1 MDLKQREILIIDDD
15 ITNIQ
20 ILQKILEKEGYLTKS
35 TSKPEEAIK
44 YIKSDYPDLV
54 LMDIGL
60 EGTNGFELTSAI
72 KSDPNNAYLPIIFI
86 TGQRDKDYI
95 LKAYKTGAVDYIVK
109 PIEKETLLARIETHL
124 KISSLYRELLSKN
137 EEIAAIN
144 EEYSAVNE
152 EYFAINEELTE
163 TNQKLQKLYN
173 EAENREELLKTTM
186 NSISW
191 GIISSD
197 LNGIVTNVN
206 QFALKFLNIE
216 PDDIIGKP
224 FNFLLK
230 IFHSET
236 KKSLSNFFEDAIN
249 LKSPVYFPDG
259 TKIKVNEN
267 NKFFIDGSISPIKN
281 SKYEITGYVISF
293 NDITEKTVQRK
304 KIEEIK
310 ERLSLVIDAS
320 QEGIWDWDVIENK
333 VYFSPQWKAQIGFE
347 EHELENKFDVWVE
360 HLHPEEREE
369 KLKTLNDFIESPQ
382 KYFFLTF
389 RFRHKNGSYR
399 IIQNKAITV
408 KDANG
413 KLIRFV
419 GAHTDITE
427 QVEAATKIREAQK
440 KWEAIFNGLSHPTM
454 ILDAQHNII
463 EVNDALCQKAQKTP
477 EEIKKLKCWQIFHP
491 ADQQQPHEKCP
502 LEKIYTTKATSS
514 AEMEMLAFGGHYL
527 VSCTP
532 LLDDQGNIKSII
544 HIATDISE
552 LKKTRQELSDS
563 ENKFRN
569 AFYTSSDSI
578 VISKLSN
585 AQLVF
590 INKGFSEITGISQE
604 QAQGQSIKSLN
615 LWVDLKKREELVEI
629 IKSKGAVLDFEA
641 EFFDKDGNIRIGLVS
656 GSVFDFKG
664 EKHVVYIVRDIT
676 ERKKQELLIKSA
688 LERAEESEKL
698 KSAFLANMSHEIR
711 TPMNGILGFVELLKT
726 PGLTE
731 EDRTRYL
738 HIIENS
744 GYRMLNLIND
754 LIDIS
759 KAEAGIIKPKYGEC
773 NINRILD
780 ENFQF
785 FLPQAKN
792 KNLQLNYYKSLTNEK
807 ARIISDSEL
816 LNRILSNII
825 KNAIKYTDEGE
836 VSFWYEVKD
845 KYVEFHVK
853 DTGQGIPQEK
863 ISSIFDR
870 FVQADPENIK
880 AKEGAG
886 LGLAIAKAYTEIL
899 GGKIS
904 VNSDEN
910 GTVFYFSIPFI
921 PVVQSIQISKNQKIE
936 ISNKIKEKLNILI
949 AEDDS
954 ISELYLKLIV
964 KPISRKI
971 QTCNNGRDA
980 VEIVK
985 KNPDIDLI
993 LMDIRMPELNGYE
1006 AVKEIRKFNK
1016 EVKIIAQTAFGYDK
1030 DRKKCLDAGCDSY
1043 ISKPLNKNELLKLI
1057 EEIFI

>member
-1 MDLKQREILIIDDD
+1 MELKQKEILIIDDD

-20 ILQKILEKEGYLTKS
+20 LLQKILEKEGYHTKS
-35 TSKPEEAIK
+35 TSKPEEAIN
-44 YIKSDYPDLV
+44 YIKSDYPDLI

-86 TGQRDKDYI
+86 TGQSDKDYI

-163 TNQKLQKLYN
+163 TNQKLQKLYA
-173 EAENREELLKTTM
+173 EAENREELLKTTL

-191 GIISSD
+191 GIISTD
-197 LNGIVTNVN
+197 LNGIMSNVN
-206 QFALKFLNIE
+206 QFALKFLNTE
-216 PDDIIGKP
+216 LDKIIGKP
-224 FNFLLK
+224 FSFLLK
-230 IFHSET
+230 IFHPET
-236 KKSLSNFFEDAIN
+236 RKNISDFFDDAIN
-249 LKSPVYFPDG
+249 SKTSVFFPDG
-259 TKIKVNEN
+259 TKIKVNGNAE
-267 NKFFIDGSISPIKN
+267 FFIAGSISPIKN
-281 SKYEITGYVISF
+281 TRNEITGYVISF
-293 NDITEKTVQRK
+293 NDITERTVQRK

-320 QEGIWDWDVIENK
+320 QEGIWDWDIIENK
-333 VYFSPQWKAQIGFE
+333 VYFSPQWKAQIGYQD
-347 EHELENKFDVWVE
+347 HELGNKFDLWVE
-360 HLHPEEREE
+360 YLHPEEKEE
-369 KLKTLNDFIESPQ
+369 KLKALNDFIENPK

-389 RFRHKNGSYR
+389 RFRHKDGSYR
-399 IIQNKAITV
+399 IIQNKAIV
-408 KDANG
+408 LKDSTG
-413 KLIRFV
+413 KPIRMV

-427 QVEAATKIREAQK
+427 QVEAATKIKEAQK

-454 ILDAQHNII
+454 ILDVQHNII
-463 EVNDALCQKAQKTP
+463 EVNQALCQKAQKTP
-477 EEIKKLKCWQIFHP
+477 EEIKKLKCWQIFHSP
-491 ADQQQPHEKCP
+491 DQDVPHEKCP
-502 LEKIYTTKATSS
+502 LEKTCKTKAVSG

-544 HIATDISE
+544 HIATDITE
-552 LKKTRQELSDS
+552 LKKTMQELSDS
-563 ENKFRN
+563 ENKFRH

-578 VISKLSN
+578 VISKLSD

-590 INKGFSEITGISQE
+590 INKGFSDITGLTQE
-604 QAQGQSIKSLN
+604 QAHGNSIKSLN

-629 IKSKGAVLDFEA
+629 IKSKGFVTDFEA
-641 EFFDKDGNIRIGLVS
+641 EFYDKYGNIRIGLVS

-688 LERAEESEKL
+688 LERAEESDKL

-726 PGLTE
+726 PDLTE
-731 EDRTRYL
+731 EDRLRYL
-738 HIIENS
+738 QIIENS

-792 KNLQLNYYKSLTNEK
+792 KNLQLNYFKSLTNEK

-853 DTGQGIPQEK
+853 DTGEGIPKDK

-880 AKEGAG
+880 AKEGSG

-904 VNSDEN
+904 VHSDEK
-910 GTVFYFSIPFI
+910 GTEFYFSIPYV
-921 PVVQSIQISKNQKIE
+921 PVLQSIQISKEQKIE
-936 ISNKIKEKLNILI
+936 VNNKIKDKLNILI

-964 KPISRKI
+964 KPISKQI
-971 QTCNNGRDA
+971 YTCNNGKDA
-980 VEIVK
+980 VEIIK
-985 KNPDIDLI
+985 KNPGIDLI

-1016 EVKIIAQTAFGYDK
+1016 EVKIIAQTAFGYDQ
-1030 DRKKCLDAGCDSY
+1030 DRKKCLDAGCNSY
-1043 ISKPLNKNELLKLI
+1043 ISKPINKNELLKLI
-1057 EEIFI
+1057 EEIFV